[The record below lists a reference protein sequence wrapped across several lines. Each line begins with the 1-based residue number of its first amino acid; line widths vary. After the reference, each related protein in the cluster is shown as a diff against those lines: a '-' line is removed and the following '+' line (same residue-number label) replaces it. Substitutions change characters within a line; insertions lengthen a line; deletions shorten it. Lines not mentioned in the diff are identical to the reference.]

1 MKNKIITIL
10 LVCFSLSGYT
20 QSCDAVSEWF
30 DVFKKE
36 YPELKTVRYLP
47 RTAIEHFAVNLY
59 SDAYYVPMKGKSL
72 ISVSQKSR
80 TQDFQKIQTCFYKG
94 GHAND
99 PHKNW
104 VFQNIVYNYQLNFDQ
119 AFTTKI
125 SNVNALRNELNA
137 SIAKLK
143 KGSLAPNEFQKLQTR
158 LNSDFALLLPSEVQ
172 RAKELLTDAE
182 LETKLS
188 AIIALPNDKEALK
201 KLTKFQNDYQ
211 HLFNKTSTTKKQE
224 LQTQIN
230 NKAESILKI
239 LMPAEAAKIQQLAP
253 TLDGINQL
261 NTLLRQFNFD
271 YQGFNNHKDVQDT
284 WHAFR
289 TKKAEIVKAN
299 LPSVTAE
306 ISNAKDDMALASIR
320 TRYLSDLFE
329 ESNTYRELTAKIKA
343 KEVAIAADKKR
354 AVELVKLKENEDRIR
369 FLNEN
374 GNAEGNM
381 TFTTKGLNYAE
392 FFDYVYRGH
401 FENIEMKPESSEFFM
416 IFSAYLNL
424 FGSTC
429 PDLLP
434 PDKVEIMTERCS
446 RERVTTNGYG
456 IETSRICIEWETV
469 GTGIFARPELYAT
482 KMKLQNAQNT
492 DALRTVIDMYTNPN
506 AMGNSVDQI
515 HQAKALRIDMGAFF
529 RLNVCSNPSIRHFEK
544 NLRAFALGQKPL
556 RLKGMSPYEE
566 LRIKGGPSGEQN
578 FTKLIDDILINQ
590 SETWGFNQYVRG
602 TITNVQDFKGADG
615 KTIAL
620 KANYKFKG
628 LMGTDTGAVTVRF
641 KKGLPDCII
650 FYDFPDNCKKPKAA
664 LLSAYANGAYSK

>member
-1 MKNKIITIL
+1 MLFLNGL
-10 LVCFSLSGYT
+10 MF
-20 QSCDAVSEWF
+20 
-30 DVFKKE
+30 FKKE
-36 YPELKTVRYLP
+36 YPELKTFRYLP

-59 SDAYYVPMKGKSL
+59 SDAYYVPIKGKSL

-125 SNVNALRNELNA
+125 SNVKALRNELNA
-137 SIAKLK
+137 SVSKLK
-143 KGSLAPNEFQKLQTR
+143 KGSLAPNEVQKLQMG
-158 LNSDFALLLPSEVQ
+158 LNSDFAILLPSEVQ
-172 RAKELLTDAE
+172 RAKELFTDAE
-182 LETKLS
+182 LKTKLS
-188 AIIALPNDKEALK
+188 AIIALPNDKKALK

-211 HLFNKTSTTKKQE
+211 HLFNKTLTTKKQE

-230 NKAESILKI
+230 NKATAILKI
-239 LMPAEAAKIQQLAP
+239 LMPTEAAKIQRLAP

-261 NTLLRQFNFD
+261 NSLLREFKFN
-271 YQGFNNHKDVQDT
+271 YQGFNNHKDVQQILQ
-284 WHAFR
+284 AFR
-289 TKKAEIVKAN
+289 TKKTEIVKAN

-306 ISNAKDDMALASIR
+306 ISNATDNKALASLQFL
-320 TRYLSDLFE
+320 YLSDVLE
-329 ESNTYRELTAKIKA
+329 ESNTYRELTAKFKA
-343 KEVAIAADKKR
+343 REVAIAEEQKR
-354 AVELVKLKENEDRIR
+354 AVELAKRKDNEERIR

-374 GNAEGNM
+374 GNAEGSMVFN
-381 TFTTKGLNYAE
+381 TKGLNYAE

-446 RERVTTNGYG
+446 RERVTTNGWG
-456 IETSRICIEWETV
+456 VETSRICIEWETV

-482 KMKLQNAQNT
+482 KMKLQNALNT
-492 DALRTVIDMYTNPN
+492 DALQKVIDMYTNPN

-515 HQAKALRIDMGAFF
+515 HKAKALRSDMEAFF
-529 RLNVCSNPSIRHFEK
+529 RLNECSNPSIRHFEK
-544 NLRAFALGQKPL
+544 NLRAFALGQKQL
-556 RLKGMSPYEE
+556 RLKSISPYEQ
-566 LRIKGGPSGEQN
+566 LRINGGPSGEQN

-590 SETWGFNQYVRG
+590 SKTWSFNQYVNRS
-602 TITNVQDFKGADG
+602 ITNVRDFKDADG
-615 KTIAL
+615 KIIAL

-641 KKGLPDCII
+641 KKGLPYCIV